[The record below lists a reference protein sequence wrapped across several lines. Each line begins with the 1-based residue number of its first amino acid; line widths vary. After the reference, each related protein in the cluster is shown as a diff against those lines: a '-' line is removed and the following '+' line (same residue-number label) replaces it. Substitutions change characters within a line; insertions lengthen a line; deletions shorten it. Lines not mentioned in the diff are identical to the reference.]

1 MVLIFVIICIY
12 NWDNYLGVVI
22 DSLLVQDFFGNFEV
36 LVVDNVLKD
45 NICKVVEVRFMNF
58 KLEYIYELVI
68 GLFVVRNMGVK
79 IVSVEILV
87 YFDDDV
93 VVSF

>member
-1 MVLIFVIICIY
+1 
-12 NWDNYLGVVI
+12 
-22 DSLLVQDFFGNFEV
+22 
-36 LVVDNVLKD
+36 
-45 NICKVVEVRFMNF
+45 MNF